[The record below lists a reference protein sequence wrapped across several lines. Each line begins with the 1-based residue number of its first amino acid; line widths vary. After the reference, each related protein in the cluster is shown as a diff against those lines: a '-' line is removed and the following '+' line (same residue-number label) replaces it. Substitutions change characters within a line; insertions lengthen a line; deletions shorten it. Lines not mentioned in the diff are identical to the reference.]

1 MNLSQS
7 YLFFEMNNKTLT
19 GIVILIIVAITFYAI
34 KTEGNKREPVTF
46 SASSLLEALT
56 IDDLIDRAE
65 LIIIGEVKTTLPSQW
80 KGQNEK
86 DATNATPQEI
96 FEAEGLFTDSLI
108 SIEQT
113 LKGNIEEPI
122 VRVRTF
128 IGETEQVRWANS
140 SEPNYEIGHTYL
152 LFLNIDN
159 GPTQVVDPG
168 DYIAVNAIDGVYKI
182 TDGKAIS
189 IDEEWVLEDL
199 IQYIQKAVAN

>member
-1 MNLSQS
+1 MNR
-7 YLFFEMNNKTLT
+7 KTLT
-19 GIVILIIVAITFYAI
+19 AIVIVIIFGIALYAITTVG
-34 KTEGNKREPVTF
+34 KEEPVTLR
-46 SASSLLEALT
+46 ASGSLEALT

-65 LIIIGEVKTTLPSQW
+65 LIIIGEVKATLPSQW

-113 LKGNIEEPI
+113 LKGNIQEPI

-128 IGETEQVRWANS
+128 NGETEQLRWVS
-140 SEPNYEIGHTYL
+140 SIEPDYQVGQVYL
-152 LFLNIDN
+152 LFLHKDT
-159 GPTQVVDPG
+159 GPTQIVDPG

-182 TDGKAIS
+182 VDGKAIS
-189 IDEEWVLEDL
+189 IDDEWVLEDL
-199 IQYIQKAVAN
+199 IQYIQKALAN